1 MSVRAA
7 TSTSDGPPP
16 EQPPSSQAL
25 SPRALARARRKAALV
40 RFWREFRRDRRGMSG
55 LIVLAVM
62 IAIALLAPVL
72 ANSRGLNP
80 IYATA
85 TPNAGPSLQFP
96 LGTDSDGRSV
106 LTELIWGARNSLLVG
121 FTATLISILIGAL
134 VGVVAGHFG
143 SIRARAG
150 RLTDNLLMRAT
161 DWFLVVPFLPLAMV
175 VARTIGPSL
184 GVIILVIGLTSWAG
198 TARIV
203 RAQALAVETRPYLER
218 AKALGA
224 GHLHQMYRH
233 VLPNVMPLL
242 LANTIL
248 TVAGTILAETTLSF
262 LGLGDPIRPTWG
274 QMLGAA
280 YSYGVGTGNVVW
292 LLAPGIAVIIV
303 VMAFTL
309 VGHALEA
316 VLDPKLRDR
325 Q

>member
-1 MSVRAA
+1 MA
-7 TSTSDGPPP
+7 
-16 EQPPSSQAL
+16 
-25 SPRALARARRKAALV
+25 
-40 RFWREFRRDRRGMSG
+40 G
-55 LIVLAVM
+55 LIILGVM
-62 IAIALLAPVL
+62 IAVALAAPLL
-72 ANSRGLNP
+72 ANSRGLSP

-85 TPNAGPSLQFP
+85 RANAGPSLSYP

-106 LTELIWGARNSLLVG
+106 LTELIWGSRNSLIVG
-121 FTATLISILIGAL
+121 FAATLISILVGAL

-143 SIRARAG
+143 SIRARTG
-150 RLTDNLLMRAT
+150 RLTDNLLMRVS

-175 VARTIGPSL
+175 LVRTLGPSL
-184 GVIILVIGLTSWAG
+184 GVIIVVIGLTSWAG

-218 AKALGA
+218 ARALGA
-224 GHLHQMYRH
+224 GHWHQMYKH

-248 TVAGTILAETTLSF
+248 TVAGTILSESTLSF
-262 LGLGDPIRPTWG
+262 LGVGDPIRTTWG
-274 QMLGAA
+274 KMIGDA
-280 YSYGVGTGNVVW
+280 YNYGVGTGNVLW
-292 LLAPGIAVIIV
+292 LLAPGIAIILV

-316 VLDPKLRDR
+316 VLDPKLRER